1 MVVPNIPAMKLGSSA
16 VVLWHMGVQGGWDV
30 ETWRSGG
37 GEKCIGT
44 VCEQPAGC
52 KPGGEK

>member
-1 MVVPNIPAMKLGSSA
+1 MPNIPAVKLGSSA

-30 ETWRSGG
+30 ESWRSGG